1 MHGLNVQADYAIL
14 VKLEAAMKRPEQG
27 LLKRMMRLT
36 EVDYQDM
43 VVDGGMR
50 RVLSLKLGTEYHV
63 ALQILRSPSSGGCTV
78 CAADWLS
85 ISMPG
90 CLPLH
95 FQVGNYL
102 QHYGG
107 QGYSSAVALLPIY
120 ACAKSS
126 LVYCNGTAGC

>member
-43 VVDGGMR
+43 VVDGCMR
-50 RVLSLKLGTEYHV
+50 RVLSLKVGTEYHV
-63 ALQILRSPSSGGCTV
+63 ALQILRSPSSAGCTV
-78 CAADWLS
+78 FAAEWLS

-95 FQVGNYL
+95 FQVGYYL
-102 QHYGG
+102 QYHGA
-107 QGYSSAVALLPIY
+107 QGYSNAVASLPTY

-126 LVYCNGTAGC
+126 LGYCNVTAGC